1 MSHTC
6 EVCGK
11 GVFAGNK
18 VSHSNRKSR
27 TTWKPNIQKVRAVV
41 DNKIKHINVCTSCL
55 RSGKVNRVL
64 VVKEEPAKKTVAPA
78 KAEVKVEA
86 PAKEAAPKKAPAKK
100 AAPKKAVAKKA
111 PAKKAAAPKKAAAKK
126 APAKKA
132 PAKKTATKETK

>member
-11 GVFAGNK
+11 GVLAGNK

-41 DNKIKHINVCTSCL
+41 DNKIKHINVCTECL

-64 VVKEEPAKKTVAPA
+64 VVKEAPAKKTAAPA
-78 KAEVKVEA
+78 TAEAKVEA
-86 PAKEAAPKKAPAKK
+86 PVKEAAPKKAPAKK
-100 AAPKKAVAKKA
+100 AATKKAAAPKAAAKKA

-126 APAKKA
+126 APAKK
-132 PAKKTATKETK
+132 TATKETK